1 MCRLYSFWDILNRT
15 ITHTLTNEP
24 KLNDMQEIP
33 VAPIPKN
40 AGKEATLKQM
50 EQQIHHQNII
60 NESDYKTP
68 FNTGDKFPMGE
79 APILVEKI
87 TINTYEND
95 NIVFIFE
102 STHEKDMRLPT
113 KYH

>member
-1 MCRLYSFWDILNRT
+1 
-15 ITHTLTNEP
+15 
-24 KLNDMQEIP
+24 MQEIP
-33 VAPIPKN
+33 VAPIPQN

-79 APILVEKI
+79 ALSKM
-87 TINTYEND
+87 NTMLS
-95 NIVFIFE
+95 F
-102 STHEKDMRLPT
+102 S
-113 KYH
+113 

>member
-1 MCRLYSFWDILNRT
+1 
-15 ITHTLTNEP
+15 
-24 KLNDMQEIP
+24 
-33 VAPIPKN
+33 
-40 AGKEATLKQM
+40 M

-87 TINTYEND
+87 TFD
-95 NIVFIFE
+95 F
-102 STHEKDMRLPT
+102 RR
-113 KYH
+113 